1 MFALKE
7 QKCLYVS
14 IQIKNVCGSTYN
26 EKQMSRHINLTK
38 MVNVNN
44 NKRRFFSHVL
54 LFLFLI
60 FIITIIF
67 NTCTVVFRQ

>member
-44 NKRRFFSHVL
+44 NKRRFFFSCS
-54 LFLFLI
+54 FI
-60 FIITIIF
+60 FIF
-67 NTCTVVFRQ
+67 DFYYNYYF